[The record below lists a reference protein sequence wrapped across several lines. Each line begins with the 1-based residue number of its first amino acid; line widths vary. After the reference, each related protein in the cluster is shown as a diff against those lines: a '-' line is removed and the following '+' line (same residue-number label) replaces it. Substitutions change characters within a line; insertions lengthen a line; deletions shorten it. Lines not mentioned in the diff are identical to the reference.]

1 MATGIGQLDEPR
13 RTHEECRTEF
23 RFEQSDRSGQR
34 RLRDVATSRGVG
46 EVSLLRN
53 GDEML
58 ELSKFH

>member
-1 MATGIGQLDEPR
+1 MSILVPPAPDELDVDRANAAASSVR
-13 RTHEECRTEF
+13 RAST
-23 RFEQSDRSGQR
+23 R
-34 RLRDVATSRGVG
+34 RWRPASVSSTSRGVG